1 MLGFHI
7 LRGKKARPSIGTPQ
21 FKSKSPAVYPLDRR
35 FYEGVWGFRYAAFPP
50 GITLRDLRSFL
61 IQTIQV
67 ESDALTWIVVVS
79 LSVSDASKQG
89 ECLCP
94 LVIKGPLLPI
104 HAQFRFE
111 FLGGIQGGLD
121 EKLVASTVFLGWF
134 CCMVG

>member
-1 MLGFHI
+1 MLVRSMGLNVLVQLIVNCSVWLIISMLGFLL

-50 GITLRDLRSFL
+50 GITLHDLRSFL

-67 ESDALTWIVVVS
+67 ESDASTWIVVVS

-94 LVIKGPLLPI
+94 LVIK
-104 HAQFRFE
+104 
-111 FLGGIQGGLD
+111 
-121 EKLVASTVFLGWF
+121 
-134 CCMVG
+134 